1 MSPVQICLQGRES
14 ILQGSHI
21 HVNPRIYSFTGALDI
36 DEQFHV
42 LKTDGQPLKG
52 LYVVG
57 TGTDRLGVLFIEKKS
72 M

>member
-1 MSPVQICLQGRES
+1 MGALPLAAACLPLLVIFSPE
-14 ILQGSHI
+14 ILYT
-21 HVNPRIYSFTGALDI
+21 VIYSITGALDI

-42 LKTDGQPLKG
+42 LKADGQPLKG

-57 TGTDRLGVLFIEKKS
+57 TGTDRLGVLFIKKKS